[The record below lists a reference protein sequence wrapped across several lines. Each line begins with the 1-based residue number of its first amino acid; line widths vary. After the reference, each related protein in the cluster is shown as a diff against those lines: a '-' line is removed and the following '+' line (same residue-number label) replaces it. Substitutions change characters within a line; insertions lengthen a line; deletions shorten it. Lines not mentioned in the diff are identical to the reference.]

1 MSASVRPKTWVEPP
15 AIDPVA
21 AAQLAAALGVHETL
35 ARILIHRG
43 KSDVEESRRFLEPQ
57 ADTLASPQELL
68 GAEAAIERIKQ
79 ATESGQRI
87 LVFGDFDVDGVTAT
101 SLALNTLRR
110 FATDVDF
117 LLPRRLVHG
126 YGLSMKVLPEV
137 VERRPDLVITV
148 DCGIR
153 SVEEVRALREAGIDT
168 VITDHHEVG
177 PEMPDAVAV
186 VDPKQPGCPYPDKR
200 LAAVGVMYQLMRGY
214 VLELEHELDLDADLD
229 LVALG
234 TVADVVPLEGE
245 NRVLTAKGLKVINRH
260 GKVGMMALAHA
271 AGIEARLDSWHL
283 AYLLAPRINAA
294 GRLGDAAVGVRL
306 MTATETSEAARLA
319 RELDEQNQRRQRISA
334 DTLTEALRAI
344 ESGVAG
350 TDPAGIVLASDRWH
364 PGVIGIACAKLV
376 ERFHRPSVLIA
387 MDGGVGRGS
396 VRSIPGIDVC
406 EVLAGCADLL
416 VQYGGHEMAAG
427 LTIERDRIPELRE
440 RFARGVEERL
450 TPENSVP
457 QLGIDC
463 EIASESIDLELA
475 SELDRLGPFGY
486 GNMRPVFLV
495 RGTTPASPPRTVGR
509 GHLKLRLRRQGAPT
523 LDCIG
528 FDLAGRAAGGFPAG
542 KIDLVGHVAV
552 NEWNGRRIPQLQIL
566 DFREAQS

>member
-15 AIDPVA
+15 AIDPA
-21 AAQLAAALGVHETL
+21 ATAKLAAALGVHEIL

-43 KSDVEESRRFLEPQ
+43 KSDVEDSRRFLEPQ
-57 ADTLASPQELL
+57 ADTLASPHELL
-68 GAEAAIERIKQ
+68 GAEAAIERIKH

-87 LVFGDFDVDGVTAT
+87 LIFGDFDVDGVTGT
-101 SLALNTLRR
+101 SLALNTLRS

-126 YGLSMKVLPEV
+126 YGLSMNVLPEV
-137 VERRPDLVITV
+137 IERRPDLVITV

-153 SVEEVRALREAGIDT
+153 SVEEVQALREAGIDT

-245 NRVLTAKGLKVINRH
+245 NRVLTAEGLKVINRH
-260 GKVGMMALAHA
+260 GKIGMMALAHA

-334 DTLTEALRAI
+334 DTLTEALQAI
-344 ESGVAG
+344 DRGVAG

-387 MDGGVGRGS
+387 MNGNVGRGS
-396 VRSIPGIDVC
+396 VRSIPGVDVC

-440 RFARGVEERL
+440 KFARGVEARL

-457 QLGIDC
+457 QLAIDC
-463 EIASESIDLELA
+463 EIASENIDLELA

-486 GNMRPVFLV
+486 GNVRPVFLV
-495 RGTTPASPPRTVGR
+495 RGATPVSAPRTVGR
-509 GHLKLRLRRQGAPT
+509 GHLKLRLRRQGAPA

-528 FDLAGRAAGGFPAG
+528 FDLAERAADGFPPG
-542 KIDLVGHVAV
+542 KIDVVGHVAV
-552 NEWNGRRIPQLQIL
+552 NEWNGRRVPQLQIL